1 MDTRVDVALILWNQD
16 VIELM
21 SWQLLRRN
29 LRSSGVEP
37 SEGADNIDHLIV
49 GWDPS
54 VVVFDLDP
62 PYDASAAV
70 ALRLMYRFT
79 DLSFVITCADSA
91 LALKR
96 APWLSGYP
104 LYQKPYDIDA
114 IANLVRSMVNRAP
127 NTVAALSI
135 GA

>member
-1 MDTRVDVALILWNQD
+1 MNTRVDVALILWNQD

-29 LRSSGVEP
+29 LQSCGVEP
-37 SEGADNIDHLIV
+37 SEGPDNIDHLIV
-49 GWDPS
+49 SRAPS

-70 ALRLMYRFT
+70 ALQLMYRFN
-79 DLSFVITCADSA
+79 DLAFVITCADSA
-91 LALKR
+91 LAVKK
-96 APWLSGYP
+96 APWLAHHP
-104 LYQKPYDIDA
+104 MFQKPYDMDA
-114 IANLVRSMVNRAP
+114 IANVVRAMVKRTP
-127 NTVAALSI
+127 RTVEALSI